1 MTYFDFHDD
10 QTGTLTYRKQDLW
23 PWFQPDKD
31 RLIDSLVYV
40 FMKLSAKQMPCVIS
54 GLVVLFA
61 LGCDGAGNSGAPK
74 RDIDGFTDLH
84 LAAQAV
90 DMEQVSDLL
99 LHGADPNVVDINGVT
114 PLHRAARDGHAE
126 LVAEL
131 VRYGADLDRKTSTG
145 WTPLHLAIRA
155 GNQEMVEL
163 LLGYGASPIVKLT
176 EGRTPLM
183 YAAEQGEAGIANVLM
198 LMGPIDASGEGDLN
212 INVTDANG
220 NNALLMAI
228 LKGNTDLAG
237 TLLTNGADP
246 NASNKKKQLPLHLAI
261 DQGDLIL
268 AGILLEG
275 GANVLL
281 QGPSGANA
289 IALARSTGNEPM
301 MQLLASYLPGA
312 NEF

>member
-1 MTYFDFHDD
+1 
-10 QTGTLTYRKQDLW
+10 
-23 PWFQPDKD
+23 
-31 RLIDSLVYV
+31 
-40 FMKLSAKQMPCVIS
+40 MKLSNKQMPCVIS

-61 LGCDGAGNSGAPK
+61 LGCDGAGSSRGPK
-74 RDIDGFTDLH
+74 RDIDGFTQLH

-99 LHGADPNVVDINGVT
+99 LHGADPNVIDIDGVT
-114 PLHRAARDGHAE
+114 PLHRAARDGHVE

-145 WTPLHLAIRA
+145 WTPLHLAIRS

-176 EGRTPLM
+176 EGRTPLIF
-183 YAAEQGEAGIANVLM
+183 AAEQGEAGIANALM
-198 LMGPIDASGEGDLN
+198 LMGPIDASAEGDLN
-212 INVTDANG
+212 INIADANG

-228 LKGNTDLAG
+228 LKDNTDLAG
-237 TLLTNGADP
+237 SLLTNGADP
-246 NASNKKKQLPLHLAI
+246 NASNKKRQLPLHLAI
-261 DQGDLIL
+261 DRGDLIL
-268 AGILLEG
+268 ASILLES

-281 QGPSGANA
+281 QGPNGANA

-301 MQLLASYLPGA
+301 MNLLASYLPGA
-312 NEF
+312 NQF